1 MTARVLI
8 IDDEPALR
16 QALERALK
24 SFGYD
29 VASAADPQMAYLLM
43 AENTYDAVLLDLR
56 LKQAMGDA
64 LYLAIVHQWPYL
76 RGRVVLMSGDPWSA
90 QDTWPP
96 ELLACPLLVKPF
108 TLDTLAGLV
117 ARIAKP
123 DFRKKNGS
131 A

>member
-1 MTARVLI
+1 MSARVLV

-24 SFGYD
+24 SFGHG
-29 VASAADPQMAYLLM
+29 VASAADPQSAYLLLS
-43 AENTYDAVLLDLR
+43 EGTFDVGLLDLR

-64 LYLAIVHQWPYL
+64 LYLALVHQWPYL

-96 ELLACPLLVKPF
+96 ELLACPVLVKPF
-108 TLDTLAGLV
+108 TLDTLAGLISRV
-117 ARIAKP
+117 ATSGM
-123 DFRKKNGS
+123 RKKNGS

>member
-8 IDDEPALR
+8 IDDETSLR
-16 QALERALK
+16 QTLERALR
-24 SFGYD
+24 SFGYEVD
-29 VASAADPQMAYLLM
+29 SAPDPLSAYHLLGD
-43 AENTYDAVLLDLR
+43 ATYDVVLLDLR
-56 LKQAMGDA
+56 LRQAKGDA
-64 LYLAIVHQWPYL
+64 LYLALVRQWPYL
-76 RGRVVLMSGDPWSA
+76 RGRVMLMSGDSWSA

-96 ELLACPLLVKPF
+96 ELVACPLLVKPF

-123 DFRKKNGS
+123 DIRTKNGS

>member
-1 MTARVLI
+1 MSGRVLV

-29 VASAADPQMAYLLM
+29 VASAADPQSAYVLLG
-43 AENTYDAVLLDLR
+43 EGTFDVVLLDLR

-90 QDTWPP
+90 QETWPP
-96 ELLACPLLVKPF
+96 ELLACPVLVKPF
-108 TLDTLAGLV
+108 TLDTLAGLIARV
-117 ARIAKP
+117 ATSGI
-123 DFRKKNGS
+123 RKKNGS

>member
-1 MTARVLI
+1 MSARVLI
-8 IDDEPALR
+8 IDDELALR

-29 VASAADPQMAYLLM
+29 VATAGDPQSAYILLT
-43 AENTYDAVLLDLR
+43 EGVFDAVLLDLR

-96 ELLACPLLVKPF
+96 ELLACPVLVKPF
-108 TLDTLAGLV
+108 TLDHLAGLV
-117 ARIAKP
+117 ARVASSGM
-123 DFRKKNGS
+123 RKKNGS

>member
-8 IDDEPALR
+8 IDDELALR

-29 VASAADPQMAYLLM
+29 VDSAGDPPSAYLLLV
-43 AENTYDAVLLDLR
+43 ENTYDVVLLDLR

-76 RGRVVLMSGDPWSA
+76 RGRVMLMSGDPWSA

-108 TLDTLAGLV
+108 TLDALAGLI
-117 ARIAKP
+117 ASIAKP
-123 DFRKKNGS
+123 DHRKKNGS

>member
-8 IDDEPALR
+8 IDDETSLR
-16 QALERALK
+16 QTLERALR
-24 SFGYD
+24 SFGYEVD
-29 VASAADPQMAYLLM
+29 SAPDPLSAYHLLGD
-43 AENTYDAVLLDLR
+43 ATYDVVLLDLR
-56 LKQAMGDA
+56 LRQAKGDA
-64 LYLAIVHQWPYL
+64 LYLALVRQWPYL
-76 RGRVVLMSGDPWSA
+76 RGRVMLMSGDPWSA

-96 ELLACPLLVKPF
+96 ELVACPLLVKPF

-123 DFRKKNGS
+123 DIRTKNGS

>member
-1 MTARVLI
+1 MSARVLI

-16 QALERALK
+16 QALERALC
-24 SFGYD
+24 SFGYAVD
-29 VASAADPQMAYLLM
+29 GAPDPLSAYQLLSD
-43 AENTYDAVLLDLR
+43 ATYDVVLLDLR

-64 LYLAIVHQWPYL
+64 LYLALVRQWPYL
-76 RGRVVLMSGDPWSA
+76 RGRVMLMTGDPWSA

-96 ELLACPLLVKPF
+96 ELVDCPLLVKPF
-108 TLDTLAGLV
+108 TLDTLARLV

-123 DFRKKNGS
+123 DKRTKNGS

>member
-8 IDDEPALR
+8 IDDETSLR
-16 QALERALK
+16 QTLERALR
-24 SFGYD
+24 SVGYEVDSAPDPLSAYHLLGDATYD
-29 VASAADPQMAYLLM
+29 V
-43 AENTYDAVLLDLR
+43 VLLDLR
-56 LKQAMGDA
+56 LRQAKGDA
-64 LYLAIVHQWPYL
+64 LYLALVRQWPYL
-76 RGRVVLMSGDPWSA
+76 RGRVMLMSGDPWSA

-96 ELLACPLLVKPF
+96 ELVACPLLVKPF

-123 DFRKKNGS
+123 DIRTKNGS

>member
-8 IDDEPALR
+8 IDDELALR

-29 VASAADPQMAYLLM
+29 VDSAGDPPSAYLFLV
-43 AENTYDAVLLDLR
+43 ENTYDVVLLDLR

-76 RGRVVLMSGDPWSA
+76 RGRVMLMSGDPWSA

-108 TLDTLAGLV
+108 TLDALAGLI
-117 ARIAKP
+117 ASIAKP
-123 DFRKKNGS
+123 DHRKKNGS

>member
-1 MTARVLI
+1 MSGRVLV

-29 VASAADPQMAYLLM
+29 VASAADPQSAYVLLG
-43 AENTYDAVLLDLR
+43 EGTFDVVLLDLR

-90 QDTWPP
+90 QETWPP
-96 ELLACPLLVKPF
+96 ELLACPVLVKPF
-108 TLDTLAGLV
+108 TLDTLAGLIARV
-117 ARIAKP
+117 ATSGI
-123 DFRKKNGS
+123 RKKNCS

>member
-8 IDDEPALR
+8 VDDELVLR
-16 QALERALK
+16 QALERALRA
-24 SFGYD
+24 FGYEVD
-29 VASAADPQMAYLLM
+29 AAPDPSSAYHLLSD
-43 AENTYDAVLLDLR
+43 ATYDVVLLDLR

-64 LYLAIVHQWPYL
+64 LYLALVRQWPYL
-76 RGRVVLMSGDPWSA
+76 RGRIMLMSGDPWAVRDS
-90 QDTWPP
+90 WPP
-96 ELLACPLLVKPF
+96 ELVECPLLVKPF

-123 DFRKKNGS
+123 GIRTKNGS

>member
-1 MTARVLI
+1 MSARILI
-8 IDDEPALR
+8 IDDELALR

-29 VASAADPQMAYLLM
+29 VASAGDPQSAYILLS
-43 AENTYDAVLLDLR
+43 EGRFDGVLLDLR

-76 RGRVVLMSGDPWSA
+76 HGRVVLMSGDPWSA

-96 ELLACPLLVKPF
+96 ELLACPVLVKPF
-108 TLDTLAGLV
+108 TLDHLAGLV
-117 ARIAKP
+117 ARVTTSGI
-123 DFRKKNGS
+123 RKKNGS

>member
-1 MTARVLI
+1 MNPRVLI

-29 VASAADPQMAYLLM
+29 VASAADPQSAYLLL
-43 AENTYDAVLLDLR
+43 AEGTFDAVLLDLR

-96 ELLACPLLVKPF
+96 ELLACPVLVKPF
-108 TLDTLAGLV
+108 TLDTLAGLIGRV
-117 ARIAKP
+117 ATSEI
-123 DFRKKNGS
+123 RKKNGS